1 MKLNKKLLMAALAGA
16 IVVSGGVNT
25 YADGEPAAPAPVVDP
40 KTDPEE
46 NNENGY
52 KTEAAAKAAAE
63 EALKA
68 EKAQGEDK
76 KINDKYH
83 ILTNN
88 GRFFYSLYIDNS
100 NKTEESTEEKT
111 EEKSNQFTEH
121 EFVFRTKEQA
131 EYAANYA
138 LKHEFLNPGL
148 INNDYDVRQKTDGT
162 WEYVLKISDKSEDKK
177 PEEKKPEEKN
187 PGITIDEWLLK
198 EAKKDAIA
206 ELKKAGITSD
216 LYFNAINKAKTIEGV
231 NALKNEIL
239 KAHAGKEVN
248 PSTPEVTPTP
258 GRQPSTPVGPYAP
271 YEPSTPGKEDKKPGE
286 DKKPED
292 KKPEEK
298 KPEEKKPEDKKPGE
312 DKKPEDKKPGKKEN
326 TDSPNKKNKKKLPKA
341 GSEAEILTLAAASLS
356 SVAGAFISLKKRK

>member
-1 MKLNKKLLMAALAGA
+1 M
-16 IVVSGGVNT
+16 
-25 YADGEPAAPAPVVDP
+25 
-40 KTDPEE
+40 
-46 NNENGY
+46 
-52 KTEAAAKAAAE
+52 
-63 EALKA
+63 
-68 EKAQGEDK
+68 
-76 KINDKYH
+76 
-83 ILTNN
+83 
-88 GRFFYSLYIDNS
+88 
-100 NKTEESTEEKT
+100 
-111 EEKSNQFTEH
+111 
-121 EFVFRTKEQA
+121 FRTKEQA

-138 LKHEFLNPGL
+138 LKHEFLNPGK
-148 INNDYDVRQKTDGT
+148 INNDYDVRQKADGT

-292 KKPEEK
+292 KKPEDK
-298 KPEEKKPEDKKPGE
+298 KPGEDKKPEDKKPGE
-312 DKKPEDKKPGKKEN
+312 DKKPEDKKPGKEEKPANPAKPAKEEKEN
-326 TDSPNKKNKKKLPKA
+326 TDSPNKKEKKKLPKA
-341 GSEAEILTLAAASLS
+341 GSEAEILTLAAAALS
-356 SVAGAFISLKKRK
+356 TAAGAFVSLKKRK